1 MGEIG
6 IQRHEFLYEL
16 SYTELLLIDYGYEK
30 RRRDLWSAVRWQTY
44 YTMSAQVGS
53 DNMKK
58 NGIYSPTDLMRF
70 PWDSDG
76 SEETDSAP
84 ISNKEVQRLQQLMR
98 EENERLKS
106 KH

>member
-30 RRRDLWSAVRWQTY
+30 RRRDLWSSVRWQTY

-58 NGIYSPTDLMRF
+58 SGIYSPTDLIQF

-76 SEETDSAP
+76 IEETDSAP
-84 ISNKEVQRLQQLMR
+84 ISNKEVQHLQQLIR